1 MEGRQQQL
9 EEKIADI
16 KREQLENIE
25 RREEILRKIE
35 EGNQKTAREEKK
47 KLDQQKKLSEA
58 LQSQVYIYTVP
69 CKHILHCSLITLT
82 DTG

>member
-58 LQSQVYIYTVP
+58 LQSQVYIYTQCHASTSFTV
-69 CKHILHCSLITLT
+69 HL
-82 DTG
+82 

>member
-58 LQSQVYIYTVP
+58 LQSQVYIYTVS